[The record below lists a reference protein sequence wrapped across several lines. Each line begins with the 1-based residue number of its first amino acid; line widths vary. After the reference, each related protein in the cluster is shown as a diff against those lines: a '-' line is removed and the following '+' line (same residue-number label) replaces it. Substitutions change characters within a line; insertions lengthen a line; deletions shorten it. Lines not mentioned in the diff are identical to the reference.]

1 MIPIPHDMIL
11 LRIHN
16 DNVEEMKLVQR
27 NLKTIK
33 QWRKQEQYDWNNK
46 RNRKD
51 GIDGK
56 WKERRH
62 TLGEW

>member
-33 QWRKQEQYDWNNK
+33 QWRKQEQYD
-46 RNRKD
+46 
-51 GIDGK
+51 
-56 WKERRH
+56 
-62 TLGEW
+62 